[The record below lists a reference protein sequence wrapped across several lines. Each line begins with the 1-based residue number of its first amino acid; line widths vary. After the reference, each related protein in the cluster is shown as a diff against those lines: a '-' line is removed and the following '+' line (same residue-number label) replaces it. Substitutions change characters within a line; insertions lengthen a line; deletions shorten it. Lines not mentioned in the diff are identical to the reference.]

1 MKLVPPRHGPLTFRP
16 PAVSPLRPALRRA
29 PLHLDP
35 GSMTPLRLDAQGLP
49 PPPTLWSG
57 ALPPGP
63 ERGPLLA
70 LERGREPLGPRLGP
84 GLGAVD
90 PASTP
95 DPLARLDAASRA
107 SWTQYGEDYAKA
119 TRAALEASRPFYEA
133 ALANGHP
140 HAEMMRALGFE
151 WREDGVGV
159 PELGALIQAIEGR
172 FDAMIRDGQ
181 LTEADVMRPARV
193 FVGAD
198 GERFAVPYGQPVP
211 EGARPDSGVIELG
224 FVLEMMRDGHFI
236 LGDHGSFNSPEDLHR
251 LLTVFLHDM
260 GHWTAFAENP
270 AYMKAVRA
278 LSGEMA
284 ARGVS
289 WDTDVDLARR
299 FTFVLENVS
308 VIDAEHR
315 PELLK
320 TFGLDR
326 DVPVTAEAMRHR
338 ARRLSPRQLGE
349 RVDATLA
356 LFARVGHPYGGS
368 NRDLIQNPVR
378 HAQES
383 DSETAGQ

>member
-1 MKLVPPRHGPLTFRP
+1 
-16 PAVSPLRPALRRA
+16 
-29 PLHLDP
+29 
-35 GSMTPLRLDAQGLP
+35 
-49 PPPTLWSG
+49 
-57 ALPPGP
+57 
-63 ERGPLLA
+63 
-70 LERGREPLGPRLGP
+70 
-84 GLGAVD
+84 
-90 PASTP
+90 
-95 DPLARLDAASRA
+95 
-107 SWTQYGEDYAKA
+107 
-119 TRAALEASRPFYEA
+119 
-133 ALANGHP
+133 
-140 HAEMMRALGFE
+140 MMRALGFE

-198 GERFAVPYGQPVP
+198 GERFAVAWGQPVP

-236 LGDHGSFNSPEDLHR
+236 LGDHGSFNSPEDLHA

-326 DVPVTAEAMRHR
+326 DVPVTAEAMRQR
-338 ARRLSPRQLGE
+338 ARRLSPRLLGE
-349 RVDATLA
+349 RIDATLA
-356 LFARVGHPYGGS
+356 LFARVDHPYGGS

-383 DSETAGQ
+383 DTETAGQYGHWFTMDYMAFQLRALKESGAPRAELETALGRLQAAMLAASRLKIEDVVQAMTEPVIGPGSPVHACYVESGAWDREHAVFQALFGDAKPTGGAYEFRG